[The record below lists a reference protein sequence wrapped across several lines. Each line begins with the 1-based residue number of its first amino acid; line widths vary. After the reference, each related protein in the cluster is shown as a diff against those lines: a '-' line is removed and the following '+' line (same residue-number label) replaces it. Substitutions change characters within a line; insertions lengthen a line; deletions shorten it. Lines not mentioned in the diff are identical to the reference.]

1 MTRIFYPIV
10 DINDTIYYLDDDA
23 IKEDKVTDIHIT
35 KDNIYYNTEA
45 YILTF
50 SDSNYNKTWFTNKI
64 DCMEEML

>member
-1 MTRIFYPIV
+1 MTRIFYLIV
-10 DINDTIYYLDDDA
+10 DINDA

-45 YILTF
+45 YIVTF
-50 SDSNYNKTWFTNKI
+50 SDSNYNKTRFTNKI

>member
-10 DINDTIYYLDDDA
+10 DINDT

-45 YILTF
+45 YIIKLGLLIK
-50 SDSNYNKTWFTNKI
+50 SIVWRKCYEIQKRRIKA
-64 DCMEEML
+64 